1 VVFATRYDVIL
12 SADEIKE
19 AAIAEKTE
27 EWMIRSEHD
36 SVAQVG
42 SPSRCAQCW
51 LMLRSVRG
59 ET

>member
-1 VVFATRYDVIL
+1 L